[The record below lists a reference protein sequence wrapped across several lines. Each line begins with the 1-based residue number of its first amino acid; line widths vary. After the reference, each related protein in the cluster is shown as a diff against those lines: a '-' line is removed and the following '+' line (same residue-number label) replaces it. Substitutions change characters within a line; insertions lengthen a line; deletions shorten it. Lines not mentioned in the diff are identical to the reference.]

1 MNKSDLA
8 KRLSRQTR
16 LSKAEAADEVDRVIH
31 EIVVNLRKGQPA
43 RLPGL
48 GNFKPGEKWK
58 FQFDSRSGGGGKR
71 GGK

>member
-31 EIVVNLRKGQPA
+31 QIIVDLRKGQPA
-43 RLPGL
+43 RFPGL
-48 GNFKPGEKWK
+48 GSFKPGDKWK
-58 FQFDSRSGGGGKR
+58 FQFDAGAGGRR
-71 GGK
+71 GRK